1 MYTTHKHICIE
12 YTQFRR
18 ERQYTEYT
26 MHLQFQSDYIGREA
40 IIKKP
45 QQQINSSP
53 SWQLSNDCNCE
64 NVHEN
69 MSKLFLATNI
79 NTRYPKIPYLF
90 CKAHVAL
97 QPVQSCQPLTLV
109 VVGAYLQLY
118 IFSTT
123 KHLKTWLDAHFISLQ
138 VFVRTLYVQILAS
151 HQVCMECAKLNLD
164 CGYFSCVFSPSVL
177 QQRLL

>member
-1 MYTTHKHICIE
+1 MLALSTAFFFYHLIPGDRIQSVAMYTTHKHICIE

-109 VVGAYLQLY
+109 VVGAYLQL
-118 IFSTT
+118 
-123 KHLKTWLDAHFISLQ
+123 
-138 VFVRTLYVQILAS
+138 
-151 HQVCMECAKLNLD
+151 
-164 CGYFSCVFSPSVL
+164 
-177 QQRLL
+177 

>member
-1 MYTTHKHICIE
+1 MYTTHKHMSIE

-90 CKAHVAL
+90 CKAHVAP

-123 KHLKTWLDAHFISLQ
+123 KHLKTCLDAHFISLQ
-138 VFVRTLYVQILAS
+138 VFVKTLHVQILAS
-151 HQVCMECAKLNLD
+151 RQVCMECA
-164 CGYFSCVFSPSVL
+164 
-177 QQRLL
+177 